1 MEDNSKNVYQ
11 FTLSIRLLLVD
22 FEQQTAHI

>member
-11 FTLSIRLLLVD
+11 FTLSICLLLVD